1 VNILASYDAEVR
13 DFLSLHLPLPSP
25 PLQIHGEVKNYVGQV
40 FEELDTEQADILRAV
55 DAEVVAK
62 EDVLRFPL
70 PPRPMAHLQL
80 FRGLRDDMMTEK
92 KMQENLLKDMR
103 NLQQTSS
110 SSLPS
115 TGNGK
120 SSRR

>member
-70 PPRPMAHLQL
+70 PLVL
-80 FRGLRDDMMTEK
+80 WLTCSCSED
-92 KMQENLLKDMR
+92 
-103 NLQQTSS
+103 
-110 SSLPS
+110 
-115 TGNGK
+115 
-120 SSRR
+120 